1 MMAAIRVL
9 SVLVVLG
16 MTAAI
21 VFGFASGDFSA
32 EGSEILGLAWGK
44 VTLIDLYL
52 GFAMFGAW
60 IAYRESSWART
71 ILWWALLVV
80 LGNLTAG
87 IYLAI
92 AAFTSEN
99 PKQLLMGAQRA

>member
-1 MMAAIRVL
+1 MVAVRAL
-9 SVLVVLG
+9 SVVVVLG
-16 MTAAI
+16 MAGAI
-21 VFGFASGDFSA
+21 AFGFASGDFGA

-60 IAYRESSWART
+60 IAFRESSWPK
-71 ILWWALLVV
+71 IIGWWVLLVV

-87 IYLAI
+87 VYLAM
-92 AAFTSEN
+92 AAFTSDN
-99 PKQLLMGAQRA
+99 PRELLLGVERA

>member
-1 MMAAIRVL
+1 MTAVRVL
-9 SVLVVLG
+9 AVIVVVG

-21 VFGFASGDFSA
+21 IFGFTSGDLGE

-60 IAYRESSWART
+60 IALRESKWSRVLA
-71 ILWWALLVV
+71 WWIALVF

-87 IYLAI
+87 VYLAY
-92 AAFTSEN
+92 AAFTSRDVR
-99 PKQLLMGAQRA
+99 QLMLGARS

>member
-1 MMAAIRVL
+1 MTVIRILAWFVVAAMAA
-9 SVLVVLG
+9 
-16 MTAAI
+16 AI
-21 VFGFASGDFSA
+21 GFAFATGSFSD
-32 EGSEILGLAWGK
+32 EGSTIVGLAWGK

-60 IAYRESSWART
+60 VAFRERNITRT
-71 ILWWALLVV
+71 ALWWIALAV

-92 AAFTSEN
+92 AATRADSVEEV
-99 PKQLLMGAQRA
+99 LLGAKRA

>member
-1 MMAAIRVL
+1 MTSIRIL
-9 SVLVVLG
+9 AWVVVAG

-21 VFGFASGDFSA
+21 AYGFATGDFSE
-32 EGSEILGLAWGK
+32 EGSSILELAWGK

-60 IAYRESSWART
+60 IAYRERSVPRIAG
-71 ILWWALLVV
+71 WWIALAV

-87 IYLAI
+87 VYLAL
-92 AAFTSEN
+92 AASRARSVEEV
-99 PKQLLMGAQRA
+99 LLGTR

>member
-1 MMAAIRVL
+1 MRAIRVL
-9 SVLVVLG
+9 SVVVVTG
-16 MTAAI
+16 MSAAI
-21 VFGFASGDFSA
+21 IFGFASGNFGE

-60 IAYRESSWART
+60 IALREANWMRT
-71 ILWWALLVV
+71 ILWWAFLVA

-87 IYLAI
+87 IYLAY
-92 AAFTSEN
+92 AAFNSN
-99 PKQLLMGAQRA
+99 DARQLLMGHQPI